1 MRDSVLSIFSRKLK
15 GLEAWGPEG
24 EAAVELVCPVG
35 KRPP

>member
-1 MRDSVLSIFSRKLK
+1 MRYSALSIFSRKLK

-24 EAAVELVCPVG
+24 EAAGELVCPMG